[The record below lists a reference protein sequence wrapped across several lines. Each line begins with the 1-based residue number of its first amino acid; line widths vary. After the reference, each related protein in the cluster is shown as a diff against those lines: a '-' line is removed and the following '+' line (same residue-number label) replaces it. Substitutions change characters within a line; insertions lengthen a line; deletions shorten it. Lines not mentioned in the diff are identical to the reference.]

1 MVQREAQASR
11 EADAFAVTFRLGTL
25 QTGVWPT
32 LLVCAYCTLYFL
44 ATWERPHR
52 LALTLIISAAFG
64 ASIAITLLPMDRLLR
79 GRWLE
84 PFFIAWSSS
93 LIVLIAFASGLDGGT
108 ASPLTS
114 LFFLPLVFAALS
126 YPLKSMLAVG
136 ALDLAGYFAVALLTE
151 HVATDHSAT
160 EHALLFGAGI
170 VTAAWICAWQ
180 CLNHDR
186 HRRQLDRASRTD
198 PLTGCLNRRGF
209 RERLDAE
216 LARARR
222 AGTEVA
228 LIVVDLDHFKS
239 VNDRHGHAAG
249 DELLCWVARTLD
261 DTLRTEDMVARLG
274 GDEFAL
280 VLAGTDP
287 DVAVERVRARLA
299 ERTPASI
306 GVARFPGDGF
316 DADALHQVADADLYA
331 HKHGRRIGT
340 AESRRELSWAA
351 ALAAAVDE
359 RMAVQHEH
367 SHAVARYAGAIA
379 RRLGWS
385 EADIGQ
391 LRLAAMLH
399 DVGKVR
405 VPEAILRKPGPLDDA
420 EWAEIAKHPV
430 VGAEIVARVE
440 GLDAIGPWIRH
451 SHERI
456 DGAGYPDG
464 LAGDAIPR
472 RLAHPSRRRR
482 LRRDDQRP
490 LVPPGDGA
498 RGRDRRAGPQRG
510 DPVRHRMRRGA
521 QGRAGRAGTSVAR
534 RLSAT
539 SAPTSAIAPANSSV
553 VRQDEASTIVP
564 PSAAPAEPPAT
575 TAVIDHEYASVTVAA
590 GTTIAVSSFIA
601 AVSGASARP
610 ASGARR

>member
-1 MVQREAQASR
+1 MQRLAQGPR
-11 EADAFAVTFRLGTL
+11 EADPFAVTFRLNTL
-25 QTGVWPT
+25 QTGVWPS
-32 LLVCAYCTLYFL
+32 LLVCLYCTIYFAL
-44 ATWERPHR
+44 TWDRPNR
-52 LALTLIISAAFG
+52 LALSLIIGAAFF
-64 ASIAITLLPMDRLLR
+64 ASIAIALLPMDRLLR

-84 PFFIAWSSS
+84 PFFLGWSTT
-93 LIVLIAFASGLDGGT
+93 LIVIISVASGLDGGT

-126 YPLKSMLAVG
+126 YPLKSMLVVG
-136 ALDLAGYFAVALLTE
+136 ALDLVGYLAVAVLTE
-151 HVATDHSAT
+151 HASVDHSAG
-160 EHALLFGAGI
+160 EHAALFAAGI

-186 HRRQLDRASRTD
+186 HRRDLDRASRTD

-216 LARARR
+216 LARSTRD
-222 AGTEVA
+222 GSEVA
-228 LIVVDLDHFKS
+228 LIVIDLDDFKS
-239 VNDRHGHAAG
+239 VNDSHGHAAG
-249 DELLCWVARTLD
+249 DEVLCWVASTLED
-261 DTLRTEDMVARLG
+261 ILRTEDMVARLG

-280 VLAGTDP
+280 VLSGTDP
-287 DVAVERVRARLA
+287 VTAVERVSARLA
-299 ERTPASI
+299 ERAPASL
-306 GVARFPGDGF
+306 GVARFPVDGL
-316 DADALHQVADADLYA
+316 DADTLHQIADADLYA
-331 HKHGRRIGT
+331 NKHGRRRT
-340 AESRRELSWAA
+340 QDDDRRELSWAA

-385 EADIGQ
+385 ETDIGQ

-405 VPEAILRKPGPLDDA
+405 VPEAILRKAGPLNAD

-464 LAGDAIPR
+464 LAGEEIPFASRILLVADAYDAMTSDR
-472 RLAHPSRRRR
+472 SYRAAMARDEALAE
-482 LRRDDQRP
+482 L
-490 LVPPGDGA
+490 
-498 RGRDRRAGPQRG
+498 DRNAGTQFDAACVEALKAELASTAPASRAG
-510 DPVRHRMRRGA
+510 
-521 QGRAGRAGTSVAR
+521 
-534 RLSAT
+534 
-539 SAPTSAIAPANSSV
+539 
-553 VRQDEASTIVP
+553 
-564 PSAAPAEPPAT
+564 
-575 TAVIDHEYASVTVAA
+575 
-590 GTTIAVSSFIA
+590 
-601 AVSGASARP
+601 
-610 ASGARR
+610 